1 MCGVCVCVC
10 VCVCARARAR
20 ARACVR
26 ACVRVCVCVRVPSVN
41 GTAARHTSRFVSHA
55 PCLSTPLPVLVTGVL
70 RVLTTSS
77 LSGVGRHTCCPHASS
92 TPTGHLTKI
101 PSRATSDPCL
111 LILRLISIAKQDTGN
126 NALCKLHNITS
137 LPLSPSHSPPPPP
150 PSHPCYSFNKNI
162 SKMCVCVCVHAR
174 SVLVHGRC
182 MHGRGVCRCVWVRA
196 CVCGCVRVYVCVCER
211 ACVRACAR
219 ARTIERAGGCLDVC
233 VRVRC
238 SLAPSPSFALQGEP
252 AIQEKG

>member
-1 MCGVCVCVC
+1 MPVRECVYMHPCMCVCDAC
-10 VCVCARARAR
+10 VRSCVCA
-20 ARACVR
+20 C
-26 ACVRVCVCVRVPSVN
+26 VCVCVRVPSVN

-55 PCLSTPLPVLVTGVL
+55 PCLSTPLPVSVTGVL

-92 TPTGHLTKI
+92 TPTGRLTKI

-137 LPLSPSHSPPPPP
+137 LPLSPSHSPP
-150 PSHPCYSFNKNI
+150 SHPCYSFNKNI
-162 SKMCVCVCVHAR
+162 SKMCVCVCVCTRA
-174 SVLVHGRC
+174 VCWCTV
-182 MHGRGVCRCVWVRA
+182 GVCTVEVCVG
-196 CVCGCVRVYVCVCER
+196 VCGCVRACVGACVCMCVCER